1 MGRNRP
7 KEGKIVDKMHF
18 FLQTLANL
26 TSIPSKKNGYWYYLS
41 LAYYVVHRV
50 TSGSGA
56 TSKTILTRCH
66 AYEKARFA
74 RAHTSARPSLHEL
87 SRIGTHTH
95 AYTSTRAPSNSDV
108 VFLLSQVSHWIVF
121 SPPFLRIF
129 PTTFPKKST
138 PLQTTF
144 WGMNAL

>member
-7 KEGKIVDKMHF
+7 KEGKIVDKMHL

-26 TSIPSKKNGYWYYLS
+26 ISLPSKKNGYWYYLS

-87 SRIGTHTH
+87 SRISAHTR

-108 VFLLSQVSHWIVF
+108 VFLLSQVSHWIVP
-121 SPPFLRIF
+121 SPL
-129 PTTFPKKST
+129 
-138 PLQTTF
+138 F
-144 WGMNAL
+144 WGFSQPHSPQNLHPSKRLFEE